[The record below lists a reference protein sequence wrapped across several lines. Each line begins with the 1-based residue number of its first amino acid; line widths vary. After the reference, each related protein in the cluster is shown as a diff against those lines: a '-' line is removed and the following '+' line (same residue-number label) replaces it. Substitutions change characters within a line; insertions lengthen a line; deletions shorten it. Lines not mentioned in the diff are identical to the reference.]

1 MLYWSDWL
9 QTRYTSLTCGLVEVK
24 KKIPVQFDQN
34 WLIQG
39 LKRFQRYCYIFC
51 VAAVVVVCYELQQRA
66 VCCVEHNFSFK
77 ESVPTT
83 RHYKYKYQIS
93 MYRLILL
100 FKSPLRRWI
109 LENVTDKYY
118 FRVQSCAKFLLSKP
132 RTLGTV
138 GAPRRVGLLYCCVE
152 KVPSMKQCAPIMTRG
167 SAYGEEY
174 WVVYETI
181 WKVHQARFVGAL
193 LQWVRTYQ
201 KFMKKTTSNTT
212 HIKNIKRK
220 QIRWCIIEQFEM
232 LFAITWAMALRMK
245 FMRYLRRRAWIK

>member
-1 MLYWSDWL
+1 MHEKQIRNYFFLMLYWSDWL

-51 VAAVVVVCYELQQRA
+51 VAAVVVCYELQQRA

-118 FRVQSCAKFLLSKP
+118 FRVQSWAKFLLSKP

-138 GAPRRVGLLYCCVE
+138 GAPRKVGAVILLC
-152 KVPSMKQCAPIMTRG
+152 
-167 SAYGEEY
+167 GESTE
-174 WVVYETI
+174 YET
-181 WKVHQARFVGAL
+181 VC
-193 LQWVRTYQ
+193 T
-201 KFMKKTTSNTT
+201 
-212 HIKNIKRK
+212 
-220 QIRWCIIEQFEM
+220 
-232 LFAITWAMALRMK
+232 
-245 FMRYLRRRAWIK
+245 

>member
-1 MLYWSDWL
+1 MKNKLETIFFSCCTDQIGFKRDKHHSPVALWRWK
-9 QTRYTSLTCGLVEVK
+9 R
-24 KKIPVQFDQN
+24 KIPVQFDQN

-51 VAAVVVVCYELQQRA
+51 VAAVVVCYELQQRA

-118 FRVQSCAKFLLSKP
+118 FRVQSWAKFLLSKP

-152 KVPSMKQCAPIMTRG
+152 KVPSMKQCAPRMTRG
-167 SAYGEEY
+167 SAYGGKS
-174 WVVYETI
+174 TGLCT
-181 WKVHQARFVGAL
+181 RLFG
-193 LQWVRTYQ
+193 RCT
-201 KFMKKTTSNTT
+201 
-212 HIKNIKRK
+212 K
-220 QIRWCIIEQFEM
+220 QDS
-232 LFAITWAMALRMK
+232 
-245 FMRYLRRRAWIK
+245 

>member
-51 VAAVVVVCYELQQRA
+51 VAAVVVCYELQQQA

-109 LENVTDKYY
+109 LENVTFRYY
-118 FRVQSCAKFLLSKP
+118 FRVSPMGWYTISVMSKILKE
-132 RTLGTV
+132 RWRFHLQVWKYSTV
-138 GAPRRVGLLYCCVE
+138 LYLY
-152 KVPSMKQCAPIMTRG
+152 PSLPV
-167 SAYGEEY
+167 S
-174 WVVYETI
+174 
-181 WKVHQARFVGAL
+181 
-193 LQWVRTYQ
+193 
-201 KFMKKTTSNTT
+201 TSLV
-212 HIKNIKRK
+212 
-220 QIRWCIIEQFEM
+220 Q
-232 LFAITWAMALRMK
+232 
-245 FMRYLRRRAWIK
+245 